1 MIAEHSESFGAFPK
15 FQEMAQS
22 DYELQ
27 LTPSLLKR
35 HHNLV
40 KLVKAFKCSHMGGR
54 CELWVF
60 EVSSFLHFKIKYSD
74 EIIVTRTKRGLLYST
89 HLSQEFTYSLFCL
102 YIYDDAQ
109 MHEVMEISCT
119 HYLELRR
126 IRDFDYNKTERLPR
140 SFSIICI

>member
-40 KLVKAFKCSHMGGR
+40 KLVKAFKCSHMADSPIGR
-54 CELWVF
+54 
-60 EVSSFLHFKIKYSD
+60 SSFGFFRFHS
-74 EIIVTRTKRGLLYST
+74 
-89 HLSQEFTYSLFCL
+89 
-102 YIYDDAQ
+102 
-109 MHEVMEISCT
+109 
-119 HYLELRR
+119 
-126 IRDFDYNKTERLPR
+126 
-140 SFSIICI
+140 SF